1 MFGDIWFGL
10 YENTLLRHYL
20 LVARL
25 RHPYRVRHLSNG
37 VNLTSGLAIPV
48 LSRDVF
54 EQLKF
59 ISRLGGCMEYV
70 TSLGMKGYMP
80 GEYEHFLEEFT
91 QDVGGPLG
99 YMYMSAVMN
108 HES

>member
-1 MFGDIWFGL
+1 
-10 YENTLLRHYL
+10 
-20 LVARL
+20 
-25 RHPYRVRHLSNG
+25 
-37 VNLTSGLAIPV
+37 
-48 LSRDVF
+48 
-54 EQLKF
+54 
-59 ISRLGGCMEYV
+59 MEYV

-80 GEYEHFLEEFT
+80 AEYEHFLEEFT